1 MPHPPR
7 PPPPRSTARPATPRP
22 NSSGATLRRLAP
34 LLDGADVAFK
44 KIDSLLRGQ
53 VVAELATLLHRFDHC
68 ILAPAFPFQ
77 GRITRHGR
85 QLARTATGWQ
95 DVGVDLA
102 GGLAGWG
109 ERVRLC
115 DAETD
120 AHLDAIVAGG
130 RALPG
135 RVLWCGTGGLAGAL
149 ADRLP
154 VPCPALPRP
163 RLALIGSDHA
173 VTAGQLAAAGA
184 RHHVLPAAGHAAVS
198 RALADGAAAV
208 TVAVPPGTPRGVALG
223 IITAAFIDLLGA
235 VGRPGT
241 LIVSGGET
249 LRALCLGLAA
259 ERLDVDGQIEPGVP
273 TSVLRGGALDGQR
286 IVSKSGA
293 FGDPACLIRTLES

>member
-1 MPHPPR
+1 MTTLRLLADDLTGALDSAAAFVPVSGKVPTFWRAPPS
-7 PPPPRSTARPATPRP
+7 PPATAAIDSATRDAAPEQL
-22 NSSGATLRRLAP
+22 GATLRRLAP

-154 VPCPALPRP
+154 VPCPACR
-163 RLALIGSDHA
+163 
-173 VTAGQLAAAGA
+173 
-184 RHHVLPAAGHAAVS
+184 GHGW
-198 RALADGAAAV
+198 R
-208 TVAVPPGTPRGVALG
+208 
-223 IITAAFIDLLGA
+223 
-235 VGRPGT
+235 
-241 LIVSGGET
+241 
-249 LRALCLGLAA
+249 
-259 ERLDVDGQIEPGVP
+259 
-273 TSVLRGGALDGQR
+273 
-286 IVSKSGA
+286 
-293 FGDPACLIRTLES
+293 